1 MKKHYQLIIKVLF
14 KEGKKNKFTIL
25 RRSKK
30 TSGDFISDFKV
41 IEEALKGL
49 KKMGK
54 IFDILI
60 YIQPTSPIR
69 SKKQLDNALKKM
81 IQKNYDSAWSISNV
95 DLKFHPL
102 KSLKIKNNSLSLFLK
117 KGSKLILDKNLEK
130 HLLEMEFFLF

>member
-1 MKKHYQLIIKVLF
+1 MLMKKHYQLIIKVLF
-14 KEGKKNKFTIL
+14 KKKENKFTIL

-69 SKKQLDNALKKM
+69 SKKQLDNALKK
-81 IQKNYDSAWSISNV
+81 
-95 DLKFHPL
+95 
-102 KSLKIKNNSLSLFLK
+102 
-117 KGSKLILDKNLEK
+117 
-130 HLLEMEFFLF
+130 